1 MRELIPVKKRTK
13 EVEIKLVVYIFGFM
27 LFEIF
32 LFYLGHMLQSEVI
45 SRVLIAFNLLGIYIF
60 FGVLVLIGRIGI
72 KRYEDVNKNVNKN

>member
-13 EVEIKLVVYIFGFM
+13 EVEIKLIVYIFGFM

-45 SRVLIAFNLLGIYIF
+45 SRVLIAFNLLGIYMF
-60 FGVLVLIGRIGI
+60 FGVLMLIGKIGI
-72 KRYEDVNKNVNKN
+72 KRYENANKN